1 MNLDDPGAYATADP
15 QQMGRLIAALPAHC
29 AAAWHAARAALQLP
43 AAYQQPAQV
52 VVLGMGGSAIGADLV
67 RGLYLDRLPAP
78 LQVVRSYEPPAYVGP
93 QTLVIACSHSGNTA
107 ETLAAFAGAERR
119 GAKLIAITTGGQL
132 ADRAQRAGIPLVK
145 YTCPLPA
152 RSAQSA
158 RSQGGA
164 GLTRQAQPRAALGYS
179 FTAVL
184 AVLHAVGWAP
194 DAGEDLPA
202 ALDAVRSVGA
212 EYAPQRP
219 EATNR
224 AKQLAR
230 RLRQRVPIVYGA
242 GWLAEVARRWKAQ
255 CNENAKQWA
264 FYEELPE
271 LNHNAVEGY
280 CLPTADTAPL
290 TVVSLE
296 SDCYPPAIRQRAAI
310 TRRVLAERAVP
321 CEVVT
326 IAGPNRLAEVLTA
339 VHLGDWTSYYLAL
352 LNGVDPTPVPTL
364 EWLKAELERE

>member
-1 MNLDDPGAYATADP
+1 MNLDNPGTYATVDP
-15 QQMGRLIAALPAHC
+15 QRMGCLIAALPDHC
-29 AAAWHAARAALQLP
+29 AAAWDIARAELQLP
-43 AAYQQPAQV
+43 AAYRQPAQV

-78 LQVVRSYEPPAYVGP
+78 LQVVRGYEPPAYVGP

-107 ETLAAFAGAERR
+107 ETLAAFAAAECR
-119 GAKLIAITTGGQL
+119 GAKLLAITTGGRL
-132 ADRAQRAGIPLVK
+132 ADRAQQAGIPLIK
-145 YTCPLPA
+145 YTCP
-152 RSAQSA
+152 
-158 RSQGGA
+158 
-164 GLTRQAQPRAALGYS
+164 TQPRAALGYS
-179 FTAVL
+179 LTAML
-184 AVLHAVGWAP
+184 AVLHAVGWVP
-194 DAGEDLPA
+194 DAEEDLPA

-219 EATNR
+219 AATNR

-230 RLRQRVPIVYGA
+230 RLWQRVPIVYGA

-264 FYEELPE
+264 FHEELPE

-280 CLPTADTAPL
+280 RLPAADTAPL

-296 SDCYPPAIRQRAAI
+296 SDRYPPAIRRRAAI
-310 TRRVLAERAVP
+310 TRRVLAERSVP
-321 CEVVT
+321 TEVVT
-326 IAGPNRLAEVLTA
+326 VAGPNRLAEVLTA
-339 VHLGDWTSYYLAL
+339 VHVGDWTSYYLAL

-364 EWLKAELERE
+364 EWLKAELKRE

>member
-1 MNLDDPGAYATADP
+1 MKLDDPGTCTTADP
-15 QQMGRLIAALPAHC
+15 QQMGRLIAALPDHC
-29 AAAWHAARAALQLP
+29 AAAWDAARAMLQLP
-43 AAYQQPAQV
+43 AAYRQPAHI

-93 QTLVIACSHSGNTA
+93 QTLVIACSHSGNTV
-107 ETLAAFAGAERR
+107 ESLSAFAEAERR
-119 GAKLIAITTGGQL
+119 GAKLVAITTGGRL
-132 ADRAQRAGIPLVK
+132 ADRAQRAGIPLVQ

-152 RSAQSA
+152 
-158 RSQGGA
+158 GGR
-164 GLTRQAQPRAALGYS
+164 GGVDSTRPAQPRAALGYS

-184 AVLHAVGWAP
+184 AVLHAVGWVP
-194 DAGEDLPA
+194 EAGESLPA
-202 ALDAVRSVGA
+202 ALDAVRAVGA

-219 EATNR
+219 EAANR

-264 FYEELPE
+264 FHEELPE

-280 CLPTADTAPL
+280 RLPAVATAPL

-296 SDCYPPAIRQRAAI
+296 SDRYPPAIRRRAAI
-310 TRRVLAERAVP
+310 TRRVLAARAVP

-326 IAGPNRLAEVLTA
+326 VAGPNRLAEVLTA
-339 VHLGDWTSYYLAL
+339 VHVGDWTSYYLAL

-364 EWLKAELERE
+364 EWLKAELARE

>member
-1 MNLDDPGAYATADP
+1 MNLDDPGTSATVDP
-15 QQMGRLIAALPAHC
+15 QRMGRLIAELPDHC
-29 AAAWHAARAALQLP
+29 AAAWDTARAALQLP
-43 AAYQQPAQV
+43 AAYRQPAHV
-52 VVLGMGGSAIGADLV
+52 VVLGMGGSAIGADLA

-107 ETLAAFAGAERR
+107 ESLSAFAAAERR

-132 ADRAQRAGIPLVK
+132 ADLAQRAGIPLVK

-152 RSAQSA
+152 GR
-158 RSQGGA
+158 QGGA
-164 GLTRQAQPRAALGYS
+164 EPTRQAQPRAALGYS

-184 AVLHAVGWAP
+184 AVLHAIGWVP
-194 DAGEDLPA
+194 EAGADLPA
-202 ALDAVRSVGA
+202 ALDAVRSVGT

-230 RLRQRVPIVYGA
+230 RLWQRVPIVYGA
-242 GWLAEVARRWKAQ
+242 GWLVEVARRWKAQ

-264 FYEELPE
+264 FHEELPE

-280 CLPTADTAPL
+280 RLPAADTAPL

-296 SDCYPPAIRQRAAI
+296 SGRYPPAIHRRAAI
-310 TRRVLAERAVP
+310 TRRVLAERAIP

-326 IAGPNRLAEVLTA
+326 VSGPNRLAEVLTA
-339 VHLGDWTSYYLAL
+339 VHVGDWTSYYLAL

>member
-1 MNLDDPGAYATADP
+1 MNLDNPGTYATMDP
-15 QQMGRLIAALPAHC
+15 QRMGCLIAALPDHC
-29 AAAWHAARAALQLP
+29 TAAWDIARAELQLP
-43 AAYQQPAQV
+43 AAYRQPAQV

-67 RGLYLDRLPAP
+67 RGLYLDWLPVP
-78 LQVVRSYEPPAYVGP
+78 LQVVRGYEPPAYVGP

-107 ETLAAFAGAERR
+107 ETLAAFAAAEQR
-119 GAKLIAITTGGQL
+119 GAKLIAITTGGRL
-132 ADRAQRAGIPLVK
+132 ADRAHGAGIPLIE
-145 YTCPLPA
+145 YTCP
-152 RSAQSA
+152 
-158 RSQGGA
+158 
-164 GLTRQAQPRAALGYS
+164 TQPRAALGYS
-179 FTAVL
+179 LTAVL
-184 AVLHAVGWAP
+184 AVLHAVGWVP
-194 DAGEDLPA
+194 DAEKDLPA

-230 RLRQRVPIVYGA
+230 RLWQRVPIVYGA

-264 FYEELPE
+264 FHEELPE

-280 CLPTADTAPL
+280 RLPAADTAPL

-296 SDCYPPAIRQRAAI
+296 SDRYPPAIRRRAAI
-310 TRRVLAERAVP
+310 TGRVLAERLVP
-321 CEVVT
+321 TEVVT
-326 IAGPNRLAEVLTA
+326 VAGPNRLAEVLTA
-339 VHLGDWTSYYLAL
+339 VHVGDWTSYYLAL

>member
-1 MNLDDPGAYATADP
+1 MNLDNPGTYATMDP
-15 QQMGRLIAALPAHC
+15 QRMGCLIAALPDHC
-29 AAAWHAARAALQLP
+29 VAAWDTARAALHLP
-43 AAYQQPAQV
+43 AAYRQPAHV

-78 LQVVRSYEPPAYVGP
+78 LQVVRGYEPPAYVGP

-107 ETLAAFAGAERR
+107 ESLSAFAAAEQR
-119 GAKLIAITTGGQL
+119 GAKLIAITTGGRL
-132 ADRAQRAGIPLVK
+132 ADRAQQAGIPLIE
-145 YTCPLPA
+145 YTCP
-152 RSAQSA
+152 
-158 RSQGGA
+158 
-164 GLTRQAQPRAALGYS
+164 TQPRAALGYS
-179 FTAVL
+179 LTAML
-184 AVLHAVGWAP
+184 AVLHAVGWVPGAE
-194 DAGEDLPA
+194 EDLPA

-219 EATNR
+219 AATNR

-230 RLRQRVPIVYGA
+230 RLWQRVPIVYGA

-280 CLPTADTAPL
+280 RLPAADTAPL

-296 SDCYPPAIRQRAAI
+296 SDRYPPAIRRRAAI
-310 TRRVLAERAVP
+310 TRRVLAERLVP
-321 CEVVT
+321 TEVVT
-326 IAGPNRLAEVLTA
+326 VAGPNRLAEVLTA
-339 VHLGDWTSYYLAL
+339 VHVGDWTSYYLAL

>member
-1 MNLDDPGAYATADP
+1 MNLDDPGTSATVDP
-15 QQMGRLIAALPAHC
+15 QRMGRLIAELPDHC
-29 AAAWHAARAALQLP
+29 AAAWDTARAALQLP
-43 AAYQQPAQV
+43 AAYRQPAHV
-52 VVLGMGGSAIGADLV
+52 VVLGMGGSAIGADLA

-107 ETLAAFAGAERR
+107 ESLSAFAAAERR

-132 ADRAQRAGIPLVK
+132 ADLAQRAGIPLVK

-152 RSAQSA
+152 GG
-158 RSQGGA
+158 QGGA
-164 GLTRQAQPRAALGYS
+164 EPTRQAQPRAALGYS

-184 AVLHAVGWAP
+184 AVLHAIGWAP
-194 DAGEDLPA
+194 EAGADLPA
-202 ALDAVRSVGA
+202 ALDAVRSVGT
-212 EYAPQRP
+212 EYAPPRP

-230 RLRQRVPIVYGA
+230 RLWQRVPIVYGA
-242 GWLAEVARRWKAQ
+242 GWLVEVARRWKAQ

-264 FYEELPE
+264 FHEELPE

-280 CLPTADTAPL
+280 RLPAADTAPL

-296 SDCYPPAIRQRAAI
+296 SARYPPAIRQRAAI
-310 TRRVLAERAVP
+310 TRRILVERAVP